1 MDYSQTS
8 QTPKLIDTHSLK
20 YFQDVLKKTHE
31 TKVKFH
37 SIMLNL
43 FILLAVL
50 AVFGGCIYY
59 KYKTKRT
66 PEEDRYKLVKEYD
79 YVLSRIRF
87 FQEQEHKMKQS
98 ENLIT
103 NLPDV
108 EPRGLYD
115 SVPIAAPPP
124 PRSGRT
130 GQPHIDKYL
139 FS

>member
-1 MDYSQTS
+1 MDYT
-8 QTPKLIDTHSLK
+8 QTPKLVDENSLK
-20 YFQDVLKKTHE
+20 YFQDLLKQTHE
-31 TKVKFH
+31 TRVKFH
-37 SIMLNL
+37 TIVLNVCIFL
-43 FILLAVL
+43 TIL

-87 FQEQEHKMKQS
+87 FQEQEQKMRQS

-108 EPRGLYD
+108 EPLGLYD
-115 SVPIAAPPP
+115 AVPIAAPPP

-130 GQPHIDKYL
+130 RQPDIDKYL

>member
-1 MDYSQTS
+1 MDYS
-8 QTPKLIDTHSLK
+8 QTPKLIDTQSLH
-20 YFQDVLKKTHE
+20 YFQEVLKKTHE
-31 TKVKFH
+31 TRVKYH
-37 SIMLNL
+37 SIVLNISIFL
-43 FILLAVL
+43 AILL
-50 AVFGGCIYY
+50 VFGGCIYY
-59 KYKTKRT
+59 KYKTKKT
-66 PEEDRYKLVKEYD
+66 PEEEKYRLVKEYD

-87 FQEQEHKMKQS
+87 FQEQEQKMKQN

-115 SVPIAAPPP
+115 SVPVAAPPP

-130 GQPHIDKYL
+130 GEPDIDKYL